1 MVRVYEDTPRG
12 EAMERAVATLR
23 EGGVIIY
30 PTDTLYAVGCALDN
44 ARGAERIMQL
54 KGLKRKSDR
63 LTFLCDSISMV
74 AEYARVSNA
83 NFRLLRDNLPGP
95 FTFVLPGMNRVPN
108 HCLSRRK
115 TVGVRIPANAI
126 ARGLVEA
133 LGMPLVTG
141 SLPVEEGAP
150 EYGVYPELMQQKWGA
165 LVDLVVDGGPGQM
178 QASTVVDATAEPV
191 EILREG
197 KGELLW

>member
-1 MVRVYEDTPRG
+1 MVRIYEDTPGG
-12 EAMERAVATLR
+12 EGMERAVMVLR

-44 ARGAERIMQL
+44 ARGAERIMQI

-74 AEYARVSNA
+74 ADYARVSNA
-83 NFRLLRDNLPGP
+83 NYRLLRETLPGP
-95 FTFVLPGMNRVPN
+95 FTIILPGMNRVPN

-115 TVGVRIPANAI
+115 TVGVRIPDNSI

-141 SLPVEEGAP
+141 SLPVEEGEP
-150 EYGVYPELMQQKWGA
+150 EYGVYPELMEERWGM
-165 LVDLVVDGGPGQM
+165 LVDLVVDGGEGGVVP
-178 QASTVVDATAEPV
+178 STVVDATVEPAV
-191 EILREG
+191 VIREG
-197 KGELLW
+197 KGDLPL